1 MAAPPN
7 IAKCLGD
14 AVDQGRIS
22 RAGAEKALREVERLF
37 ADNPGISEGAAAA
50 AASESLMR
58 AAATQKRQ
66 AALQVLATDRVL
78 QQAGDH
84 EGGIYR
90 GAWAVFGRD
99 LSGKATYSNVEGR
112 AQAVRG
118 ILHGKFADGLE
129 AYRSKNLGLTRDTVG
144 LTRMVRDLYGEASG
158 DPVAA
163 NAARA
168 WSDAAEYARAR
179 FNAAGGAIPRKEAW
193 RLPQFMDPDV
203 VKAMGR
209 GEFTDRMTRAVED
222 GRLKIWDYEADAPVN
237 PIRRAEIINNAFD
250 RISTNGLSDLVP
262 GAAGGQKLANAHT
275 ERRAFEWVT
284 ADAYLEAARTFGKGD
299 AGLFDMLVGHIDGM
313 AHDIALL
320 EILGPNPAATARV
333 LIDTAKKGGISD
345 TEAAGLQNVW
355 DHASGAASSPVAGWK
370 ATTFGN
376 VRSWLASAQLG
387 SAVLSSVNDFQ
398 TLRQTAAWNGL
409 GSNGVM
415 GEYLRLLNPANAADR
430 KLAVRAGLIADGW
443 AQRAR
448 AAQRTMFEEIGQTL
462 PARMADFVMRS
473 SGLSAHT
480 QAAKWAF
487 GMEFLGRLAD
497 DAAKGFD
504 ALDPAL
510 QRTFQRYGMGAAEWD
525 LIRTRGL
532 SAEGGVSLIFP
543 EQMVRTGDRPTERA
557 ATQLLEMVNT
567 ERGFAVLDP
576 GVTER
581 ALILG
586 DTRGGTWS
594 GEFWRASAQYK
605 AFSITMMTRHLYRG
619 MNAGDGRYVA
629 ASSGAYL
636 ARLAIGMT
644 VFGGL
649 AMQLKE
655 VGKGKDPRDM
665 ADWRFWGAAFAQGG
679 GAGIFGD
686 FLNSAV
692 TRSDRSFYM
701 TAIGGPTAGLVDD
714 IMKLTGANIG
724 ATAEGKDAGWGR
736 DAAAFVRRNT
746 PGTSLWYSRLALDR
760 LMWDQLQQVLDPDA
774 SRSWDR
780 TEQRAR
786 QDTRQEYWWRPGDA
800 APDRAPAPGRAIGMD
815 GR

>member
-37 ADNPGISEGAAAA
+37 AENPGISEGAAAA
-50 AASESLMR
+50 AAAENLTR
-58 AAATQKRQ
+58 TAAKQKQQ
-66 AALQVLATDRVL
+66 AALQVTITDRAL
-78 QQAGDH
+78 QNAAGH
-84 EGGIYR
+84 EDGIYR
-90 GAWAVFGRD
+90 GTWAIFGRD
-99 LSGKATYSNVEGR
+99 LSGKASYSNVEGR
-112 AQAVRG
+112 AGAVRG
-118 ILHGKFADGLE
+118 ILHGKMADALE

-144 LTRMVRDLYGEASG
+144 LTRLVRDLYGEASG

-163 NAARA
+163 NAARG
-168 WSDAAEYARAR
+168 WRDATDYALTR
-179 FNAAGGAIPRKEAW
+179 FNAAGGGIPRKEAW
-193 RLPQFMDPDV
+193 RLPQAFDGDV
-203 VKAMGR
+203 VRKMGQA
-209 GEFTDRMTRAVED
+209 GFEDWMHRAVDD
-222 GRLKIWDYEADAPVN
+222 GRLRIWDWERNAPVDALK
-237 PIRRAEIINNAFD
+237 RAEIITEAWK
-250 RISTNGLSDLVP
+250 RIETNGLSDLVP
-262 GAAGGQKLANAHT
+262 GRAGGAKLANSRA
-275 ERRAFEWVT
+275 ERRVFEWT
-284 ADAYLEAARTFGKGD
+284 SADAWLEANRTMGKGD
-299 AGLFDMLVGHIDGM
+299 AGIFDLLVNHIDGISN
-313 AHDIALL
+313 DIALL

-333 LIDTAKKGGISD
+333 LIDTARKAGISD
-345 TEAAGLQNVW
+345 AEAHGLQNAW
-355 DHASGAASSPVAGWK
+355 DHASGAATSAVAGWK
-370 ATTFGN
+370 ATFFGN

-409 GSNGVM
+409 GANGVM

-443 AQRAR
+443 AHRAN

-473 SGLSAHT
+473 SGLNAHT

-497 DAAKGFD
+497 DAALTFD

-510 QRTFQRYGMGAAEWD
+510 RRTFERYGMGAADWD
-525 LIRTRGL
+525 LIRTKGVL
-532 SAEGGVSLIFP
+532 SEDGVDLIFP
-543 EQMVRTGDRPTERA
+543 EQLVRTGDRAAERA
-557 ATQLLEMVNT
+557 ATRLLEMVNT
-567 ERGFAVLDP
+567 ERGFAILEP

-586 DTRGGTWS
+586 DTKAGTLP

-605 AFSITMMTRHLYRG
+605 AFPITMLTRHIYRG
-619 MNAGDGRYVA
+619 MNAGDGKYVA
-629 ASSGAYL
+629 AASGAYL

-644 VFGGL
+644 FFGAL
-649 AMQLKE
+649 AMQMKE
-655 VGKGKDPRDM
+655 VAKGKDPRDM
-665 ADWRFWGAAFAQGG
+665 SDWRFWGAAFAQGG

-714 IMKLTGANIG
+714 VMKLTGANIG
-724 ATAEGKDAGWGR
+724 ATAEGKDANWGR
-736 DAAAFVRRNT
+736 DFAAFVRRNA

-760 LMWDQLQQVLDPDA
+760 LMWDQLQSLLDPDHH
-774 SRSWDR
+774 RSWAR

-786 QDTRQEYWWRPGDA
+786 QETRQEFWWRPGETG
-800 APDRAPAPGRAIGMD
+800 PDRAPQMRLDAR
-815 GR
+815 